1 MRSGDLARI
10 LGTYRPADALRGAL
24 ELVENPRLGRYGVL
38 CVRARAGNG
47 IVYDVPA
54 YTLRVTRTAEERVM
68 GALLRET

>member
-1 MRSGDLARI
+1 
-10 LGTYRPADALRGAL
+10 
-24 ELVENPRLGRYGVL
+24 
-38 CVRARAGNG
+38 VRARAGNG